1 MHLKTFSLLGLAS
14 AANAQTLAD
23 VLAQNAATLS
33 SLTTFLQS
41 EEVIYELFANAQDV
55 TLLAPSNEAL
65 ARLNAT
71 PLANELLADPNYLT
85 AFLAYH
91 VLNGTYYASNLTSS
105 PTQFIPTIL
114 DIAAYSNV
122 TGGQRLQAQSSNNGV
137 GFVSGN
143 GQLSTVESANF
154 NYTGG
159 TIHIIDNYLT
169 IPAALPTALLE
180 QNLTALVGAVTQ
192 AGVAQTLTDARDITL
207 FAPNNEAF
215 DAIGNLVS
223 GLTVEQLAGIL
234 GYHVIVGQTVYSNQ
248 IEDGATATTFQG
260 GDITLRVEDGSVF
273 VNSARVVKADVLCAN
288 GVIHVID
295 GVLNPSNANAEPDP
309 AASTQAPAFPG
320 ASSTGGIPFTTGI
333 ALPLTST
340 QATSEPTPTSSPDGG
355 NGGGDG
361 APVEAGAAAQG
372 AALGMAALLG
382 AGVVLAQL

>member
-1 MHLKTFSLLGLAS
+1 MQLKTLTLLGLAS

-23 VLAQNAATLS
+23 VLAENAATLS
-33 SLTTFLQS
+33 SLTSFLQS

-71 PLANELLADPNYLT
+71 PLANELLSDPNYLT

-91 VLNGTYYASNLTSS
+91 VLNGTYYASNLSS
-105 PTQFIPTIL
+105 APTQFIPTIL

-122 TGGQRLQAQSSNNGV
+122 TGGQRLQVQSSDGGV
-137 GFVSGN
+137 SFVSGN
-143 GQLSTVESANF
+143 GAVSTVQSANF

-169 IPAALPTALLE
+169 IPAVLPTALLE

-192 AGVAQTLTDARDITL
+192 AGVAETLTNARDITL
-207 FAPNNEAF
+207 FAPNNGAF

-223 GLTVEQLAGIL
+223 ELTVEQLTGIL
-234 GYHVIVGQTVYSNQ
+234 GYHVIVGQTVYSSQ

-288 GVIHVID
+288 GVIHIID
-295 GVLNPSNANAEPDP
+295 GVLNPSNTDAEPNP
-309 AASTQAPAFPG
+309 TASTQAPAFSG
-320 ASSTGGIPFTTGI
+320 ASSTGGVPFTSGI
-333 ALPLTST
+333 TVPTTATAEPT
-340 QATSEPTPTSSPDGG
+340 ATSGPDSG
-355 NGGGDG
+355 NGGDDT
-361 APVEAGAAAQG
+361 PVEAGAAAQG
-372 AALGMAALLG
+372 AALGMAALFG
-382 AGVVLAQL
+382 AAVLLAQL